1 MPLTEVHSQGVLLS
15 QGAGLT
21 GVQPSQACNPHRR
34 ATLTGVQ
41 PSPACSSH
49 GAYISQACSSD
60 RRVALTGVQLSRGIA
75 LIGYISHECAALTGV

>member
-21 GVQPSQACNPHRR
+21 GVQPSQAC
-34 ATLTGVQ
+34 
-41 PSPACSSH
+41 SSH

-60 RRVALTGVQLSRGIA
+60 RRAGLTGV
-75 LIGYISHECAALTGV
+75 